1 MEKIV
6 PVLRQ
11 NRWVKAKLWIKANL
25 MVTVIFTL
33 FMTWVGISVSVFY
46 FEDSVKDA
54 NIHSLQDGLWW
65 GIVTFLTVG
74 YGDRYPVTGG
84 GRLFASLLMVV
95 GVVTMSIVTAKIS
108 TYFLEQAL
116 AKGRKTVDTAKLKN
130 HFVICGWK
138 EDMEDLLLHILMCNP
153 DMEPKN
159 LVVVAPLSEAMVDGL
174 KQHAVLSEVQI
185 VIADFIH
192 ESNLRRAAPER
203 ARRILILAD
212 ESPTSDGKQPS
223 ESEVDARTIMAAM
236 TLSQI
241 ARGTLVAAE
250 IYDPKMDHY
259 LKIANVSE
267 VIYTRE
273 YSRLILG
280 NATAGTGI
288 ANVLYEILS
297 PQTPVKIITTPIPEA
312 LVGKTYGE
320 IKLGWTS
327 FHGRSLL
334 LGILENTG
342 NSDSVRNRAL
352 RNAQKTA
359 NMVELVQ
366 NLKRVKS
373 LRFNNPIFSPP
384 NDFIVAEG
392 SLAITLEHKEEEAN
406 AQQAGTQA
414 TAS

>member
-1 MEKIV
+1 MVKHSLIIHQSTWTKTK
-6 PVLRQ
+6 L
-11 NRWVKAKLWIKANL
+11 WVKTNL
-25 MVTVIFTL
+25 IGTVIFTL
-33 FMTWVGISVSVFY
+33 TMAWVGISAAVY
-46 FEDSVKDA
+46 HFEDPIKES
-54 NIHSLQDGLWW
+54 NIHSFQDSLWW

-74 YGDRYPVTGG
+74 YGDRYPVSPS
-84 GRLFASLLMVV
+84 GRFFAILLMIV

-116 AKGRKTVDTAKLKN
+116 AKGRKTVETSKLKN

-138 EDMEDLLLHILMCNP
+138 EDMEDLLLHILSCNP

-159 LVVVAPLSEAMVDGL
+159 IVIVAPLSELMVDSL
-174 KQHAVLSEVQI
+174 KQHPILAEVQI
-185 VIADFIH
+185 VAADFIH
-192 ESNLRRAAPER
+192 ENNLKRAAPER
-203 ARRILILAD
+203 AKRILILAD
-212 ESPTSDGKQPS
+212 QTPTSEGKLPS

-297 PQTPVKIITTPIPEA
+297 PQTSVKIITTHIPEA

-320 IKLGWTS
+320 IKLGWS
-327 FHGRSLL
+327 AFHSHSLL

-359 NMVELVQ
+359 NMGELVQ

-373 LRFNNPIFSPP
+373 LRFNNPIFSPG
-384 NDFIVAEG
+384 NDYVVCEG
-392 SLAITLEHKEEEAN
+392 SLAIVLDNDTGEVGHESPRPK
-406 AQQAGTQA
+406 
-414 TAS
+414 TA

>member
-1 MEKIV
+1 MRNTPQAKVSRWIKFK
-6 PVLRQ
+6 L
-11 NRWVKAKLWIKANL
+11 WVKRHL
-25 MVTVIFTL
+25 MINVVCTL
-33 FMTWVGISVSVFY
+33 FLTWVGISASVFA
-46 FEDSVKDA
+46 FEDAVKDA
-54 NIHSLQDGLWW
+54 NIHSFQDSLWW
-65 GIVTFLTVG
+65 GMVTFLTVG
-74 YGDRYPVTGG
+74 YGDRYPVTLP

-138 EDMEDLLLHILMCNP
+138 DDMEDLLLHILSGNP
-153 DMEPKN
+153 D
-159 LVVVAPLSEAMVDGL
+159 LQARDIVIVAPMSDSVVDAL
-174 KQHAVLSEVQI
+174 KQHPQLADVQM
-185 VIADFIH
+185 VVSDFIH
-192 ESNLRRAAPER
+192 ENQLRRAAPHL

-212 ESPTSDGKQPS
+212 QSPNAEGKAPS
-223 ESEVDARTIMAAM
+223 ETEVDARTIMAAM

-250 IYDPKMDHY
+250 IYDSKMDHY

-297 PQTPVKIITTPIPEA
+297 PQTQVKIITTAIPDA
-312 LVGKTYGE
+312 LAGKTWGE
-320 IKLGWTS
+320 VKRGWTE
-327 FHGRSLL
+327 HVGNSLL
-334 LGILENTG
+334 LGVLENTG
-342 NSDSVRNRAL
+342 NSDSIRQRAL

-359 NMVELVQ
+359 NMSELVQ

-373 LRFNNPIFSPP
+373 LRFNHPVFSPA
-384 NDFIVAEG
+384 NDYVVAEG
-392 SLAITLEHKEEEAN
+392 SLAIILANDAEEAGHGSSEK
-406 AQQAGTQA
+406 AA
-414 TAS
+414 